1 MEAYYE
7 AYYNYDDEYLEHY
20 GIKGMKWGV
29 RRTPEQLGHHIDK
42 QKRKLAK
49 NVAAAKKAKAAG
61 DKEKLKKLNIKSLK
75 LKKDISNSK
84 KELDKINKE
93 EKRKTEEERANF
105 LKTASAEQ
113 LYSRRHEFSE
123 SQLNTAMKRINMEQT
138 IKSMA
143 DKDMQDK
150 IESGRQKIESIMKY
164 ADTAAKTV
172 DTFDNVADAVN
183 RIAGKEIIKST
194 KSRLEEAKDPDKK
207 ERQKIV
213 RSGDYNKI
221 MENRQR
227 LTDEEFKN
235 AMARIEGG
243 AKALNAQSS
252 AQRSAASALE
262 TSRTEATRIS
272 SERETEHNQRRQERE
287 SQRQRETT
295 NVANAH
301 SSRNTAEA
309 NARQNKNEA
318 KAAQNAMKEAQRK
331 QQEAKKEIKKAEKE
345 IKEYEKKVARGE
357 TMLPSETARYN
368 AAKSSRISERNNLT
382 SASLEEARQNN
393 IMKIKNNAAKAEE
406 NRAKA
411 FRTAEREASTRL
423 NELPEIGAYDNS
435 SHQELIRNLN
445 DTYLR
450 YLGG

>member
-1 MEAYYE
+1 MESTYE
-7 AYYNYDDEYLEHY
+7 AYECDDDYLEHY

-29 RRTPEQLGHHIDK
+29 RRTPEQLGHYIDK
-42 QKRKLAK
+42 QKRKLVK

-61 DKEKLKKLNIKSLK
+61 DKEKLKKLNIKTLK
-75 LKKDISNSK
+75 LKKDISDSK
-84 KELDKINKE
+84 KELDKMNKE
-93 EKRKTEEERANF
+93 EKKKTEEERSNF
-105 LKTASAEQ
+105 LKTASAED

-123 SQLNTAMKRINMEQT
+123 SQLNTAMKRINMEQS
-138 IKSMA
+138 IKLMA
-143 DKDMQDK
+143 SKEAQDR
-150 IESGRQKIESIMKY
+150 IDSGKQKLESIMNF
-164 ADTAAKTV
+164 AKTASKAV
-172 DTFDNVADAVN
+172 DTFDDVANAVN
-183 RIAGKEIIKST
+183 RLAGKEVIKTT
-194 KSRLEEAKDPDKK
+194 KDRLEDAKNPGKK

-221 MENRQR
+221 MENRDK
-227 LTDEEFKN
+227 LNDEEFKN

-243 AKALNAQSS
+243 AKALNAQSA

-262 TSRTEATRIS
+262 TSRIEAARINT
-272 SERETEHNQRRQERE
+272 ERETEHNQRRQERE
-287 SQRQRETT
+287 SQRQQETA
-295 NVANAH
+295 NVTSAR

-318 KAAQNAMKEAQRK
+318 KVAQNAMKDAQRK

-368 AAKSSRISERNNLT
+368 AAKSSYTSAQNNLT
-382 SASLEEARQNN
+382 SASLEEARQNV
-393 IMKIKNNAAKAEE
+393 IMKTKNNAAKAEE

-411 FRTAEREASTRL
+411 FRTAEREANARL
-423 NELPEIGAYDNS
+423 NELPEIETYNNS